1 MQEQTPLQ
9 PRILL
14 AEDDP
19 ALRRML
25 KLNFEK
31 EGWFVLEAGNGEDS
45 LRLAR
50 KNRIDVAVLDV
61 MMPKLDGLS
70 VCKSLRSEGIELPI
84 LFLTAK
90 NQIQDRVEGLTIGA
104 DDYLGKPFHLEEL
117 LLRVRKLIRLGQG
130 KERSLNSPRIDF
142 NAHSWIDFSTYT
154 IKTKGGE
161 ERSISKREAMLLRL
175 LSSKM
180 GEVVSREEILEVVWG
195 YSAFPSTRTID
206 NYILAFRKYFEP
218 DPKKPIYFISVRGV
232 GYRFELEK
240 EKA

>member
-1 MQEQTPLQ
+1 MQEKTQLQ

-31 EGWFVLEAGNGEDS
+31 EGWFVLEAANGEES
-45 LRLAR
+45 LRLTR
-50 KNRIDVAVLDV
+50 QNRVDVAVLDV

-70 VCKSLRSEGIELPI
+70 VCKTLRSEGIQLPI

-90 NQIQDRVEGLTIGA
+90 NQIQDRVEGLSIGG

-117 LLRVRKLIRLGQG
+117 LLRIRKLLRLGKV
-130 KERSLNSPRIDF
+130 KEKSLQPTRLEFREGGWIDF
-142 NAHSWIDFSTYT
+142 NTYT
-154 IKTKGGE
+154 IRTQFGE
-161 ERSISKREAMLLRL
+161 EKSISKREAMLLRL
-175 LSSKM
+175 LFSKT
-180 GEVVSREEILEVVWG
+180 GEVVSREEILEIVWG

-218 DPKKPIYFISVRGV
+218 DPKKPIYFLSVRGV
-232 GYRFELEK
+232 GYRFERNK
-240 EKA
+240 

>member
-1 MQEQTPLQ
+1 MQEQPPLQ

-14 AEDDP
+14 AEDDL

-31 EGWFVLEAGNGEDS
+31 EGWFVLEAANGEES

-50 KNRIDVAVLDV
+50 QNRVDAAVLDV

-70 VCKSLRSEGIELPI
+70 VCKSLRLEGLEIPI

-90 NQIQDRVEGLTIGA
+90 NQIEDRVEGLRIGA

-117 LLRVRKLIRLGQG
+117 LLRVRNLIRLGQG
-130 KERSLNSPRIDF
+130 KDRRLASARFEFSSDC
-142 NAHSWIDFSTYT
+142 WIDFSTYT
-154 IKTKGGE
+154 IRTRVGE
-161 ERSISKREAMLLRL
+161 ERNISKREAMLLRL
-175 LSSKM
+175 LTSKA

-218 DPKKPIYFISVRGV
+218 DPKVPQHFLSTRGI
-232 GYRFELEK
+232 GYRFQTEK
-240 EKA
+240 